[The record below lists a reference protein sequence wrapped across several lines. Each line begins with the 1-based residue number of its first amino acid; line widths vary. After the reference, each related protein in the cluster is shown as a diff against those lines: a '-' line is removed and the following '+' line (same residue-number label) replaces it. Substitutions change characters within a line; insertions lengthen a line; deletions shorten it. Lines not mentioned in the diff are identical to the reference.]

1 MVEKATPLAG
11 GSGLSKEASSSSVA
25 SVKRQRSDKWHATR
39 GSPGLSSS
47 GVSSTSS
54 FFMPPPPLPAVT
66 EEAVQAHRTVIE
78 RNALE
83 DDLAKLQNLAHL
95 ATMAYEA
102 GLNLWKMRYGEDW
115 EGHRE

>member
-1 MVEKATPLAG
+1 M
-11 GSGLSKEASSSSVA
+11 
-25 SVKRQRSDKWHATR
+25 
-39 GSPGLSSS
+39 
-47 GVSSTSS
+47 
-54 FFMPPPPLPAVT
+54 T
-66 EEAVQAHRTVIE
+66 EEAIQARRTAIK

-102 GLNLWKMRYGEDW
+102 GLNLWKMHYGEDW

>member
-1 MVEKATPLAG
+1 MVEKATPVAS
-11 GSGLSKEASSSSVA
+11 GSGLTKETSSSSVA
-25 SVKRQRSDKWHATR
+25 SVKRQRSDQWHATR

-47 GVSSTSS
+47 GLSSTSS
-54 FFMPPPPLPAVT
+54 FFMPPPPPPAVT
-66 EEAVQAHRTVIE
+66 EEGMQARRTAIE

-83 DDLAKLQNLAHL
+83 DDLAKLQNSAHL

-102 GLNLWKMRYGEDW
+102 GLNLWKMRYGKDW

>member
-1 MVEKATPLAG
+1 MEKATPVVG
-11 GSGLSKEASSSSVA
+11 GSGLSKEASSLSVA
-25 SVKRQRSDKWHATR
+25 SVKRQWSNKWHATH

-66 EEAVQAHRTVIE
+66 KEAMQAHQTVIE
-78 RNALE
+78 CNALE
-83 DDLAKLQNLAHL
+83 DDLAKLQNSAHL
-95 ATMAYEA
+95 VTMAYEA
-102 GLNLWKMRYGEDW
+102 GLNLWKMRYGKDW

>member
-1 MVEKATPLAG
+1 MEKATPVAG
-11 GSGLSKEASSSSVA
+11 GSGLTKEASSSSVA

-39 GSPGLSSS
+39 GPPGLSSS

-54 FFMPPPPLPAVT
+54 FFMPPPPPPPAT
-66 EEAVQAHRTVIE
+66 EEGMQACRTAIE

-83 DDLAKLQNLAHL
+83 DDLAKLQNMAHL

-102 GLNLWKMRYGEDW
+102 GLSLWKMRYGKDW